1 MRLKK
6 KKGSYGASLEQEESR
21 KGVCMLGEESD
32 MFVTAP
38 IRGVWV

>member
-6 KKGSYGASLEQEESR
+6 KKGSYGASFEQEESR
-21 KGVCMLGEESD
+21 KGVCVLGEGSG
-32 MFVTAP
+32 MLVTAP